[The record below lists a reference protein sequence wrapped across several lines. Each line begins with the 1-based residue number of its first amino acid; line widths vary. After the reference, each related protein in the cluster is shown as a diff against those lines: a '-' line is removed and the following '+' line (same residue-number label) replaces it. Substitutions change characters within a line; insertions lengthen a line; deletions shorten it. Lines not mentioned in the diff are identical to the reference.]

1 MISQNYSIKWR
12 VALAALLFSASWS
25 LKADLG
31 HNEALRLRQEGK
43 ILSFEEILGAALK
56 RYPGALL
63 LESDLEQRRKN
74 IFIYE
79 LEILTTSG
87 VVRELKINASDGQ
100 IVKDQIDD

>member
-1 MISQNYSIKWR
+1 MIRNHSIKWG
-12 VALAALLFSASWS
+12 VVLAALLFSVSWS
-25 LKADLG
+25 LRADLG

-43 ILSFEEILGAALK
+43 ILSFEKILGAALK

-63 LESDLEQRRKN
+63 LESDLEQRKKD

-87 VVRELKINASDGQ
+87 VVRELKINANDGQ
-100 IVKDQIDD
+100 IIKDQVDD